1 MNILFVGAE
10 SVPFA
15 KKGGLADVMGSLPPK
30 LRELDVDARIM
41 IPFYGSITSE
51 KYPIEWAFSFQFTR
65 PTGTSEVQVFTSSYE
80 GVPFYLIR
88 AWPYFGQEAPGMVY
102 SEWNWDVPRYIFFN
116 QVAMAVAWELR
127 VREGWFPDIFHA
139 NDWHTGLLPFLLDI
153 SRGDPNWDGVGS
165 VLSIHNA
172 GEDYQGQSVGG
183 WLWQLQIPGRNHP
196 ALIYNGLTD
205 NMLAIGTA
213 YADAVVPVSPRYA
226 VEIHYP
232 YASGRMSGLV
242 FARTDD
248 VHGILNG
255 IDVGYW
261 NPESDA
267 LISSNYNAENFE
279 KKRPANKAALQSQTG
294 LAARDDIP
302 IVGVVTRLVKQ
313 KGFDLA
319 VDPLFQLV
327 VENKIQFVLV
337 GSGDPILD
345 IRFADLAR
353 AFPDRVTVETAYNE
367 PLAHQ
372 VYAGCDMF
380 LMPSHYEP
388 CGIGQMIAMRYGA
401 LPVVRETGGLA
412 DTVLNYDNGA
422 AEYGNGFVFQWE
434 EQEAVLGTLRWAIDT
449 YHSKKDAWKRMQKRD
464 METDFSWDKSA
475 QAYIQLYQQVISKR
489 RGVVR
494 K

>member
-30 LRELDVDARIM
+30 LRELGIDARVL
-41 IPFYGSITSE
+41 IPYYGSIEGSQ
-51 KYPIEWAFSFQFTR
+51 YGIQWAFSFTFPR
-65 PTGTSEVQVFTSSYE
+65 PTGTTDVHIFKATYE
-80 GVPFYLIR
+80 EVPFYFVR
-88 AWPYFGQEAPGMVY
+88 AWPFFGEESPNMVY
-102 SEWNWDVPRYIFFN
+102 SQWNWDMPRYIFFN
-116 QVAMAVAWELR
+116 QIAMAIAWEIR
-127 VREGWFPDIFHA
+127 VREGWFPDVFNA
-139 NDWHTGLLPFLLDI
+139 NDWHTGLLPFLLDT
-153 SRGDPNWDGVGS
+153 SRGDPNWGGVGS

-172 GEDYQGQSVGG
+172 GEDYQGQSAGG
-183 WLWQLQIPGRNHP
+183 WLWQLQIPPRNHS
-196 ALIYNGLTD
+196 ALIYGGLTD

-213 YADAVVPVSPRYA
+213 YADVIVPVSPRYA

-232 YASGRMSGLV
+232 YASGRLSGLI

-261 NPESDA
+261 NPETDN
-267 LISSNYNAENFE
+267 LIAANYNAKNFV
-279 KKRPANKAALQSQTG
+279 KKRPANKKQLQTETG
-294 LAARDDIP
+294 LSVREDIP
-302 IVGVVTRLVKQ
+302 IVGVVTRLVRQ

-319 VDPLFQLV
+319 VDALFQLV

-337 GSGDPILD
+337 GSGDAILD

-353 AFPDRVTVETAYNE
+353 AFPERVTVETGFNE

-372 VYAGCDMF
+372 VYAGCDIF

-401 LPVVRETGGLA
+401 LPLVRETGGLA
-412 DTVLNYDNGA
+412 DTVENYDNGA

-434 EQEAVLGTLRWAIDT
+434 EPEAVLGTLRWAIDT
-449 YHSKKDAWKRMQKRD
+449 YHNKREAWQRMQKRG

-475 QAYIQLYQQVISKR
+475 KEYIELYQQIISRR
-489 RGVVR
+489 RGG
-494 K
+494 